1 MNKVLITGGYGILG
15 ASLSN
20 ILNKKGFKIF
30 LLDRS
35 KKKRKI
41 FKPRVSLRLKRVS
54 GDFNNL
60 KKIISIIKKYK
71 IDTIIH
77 LGASTQ
83 VLESYKNPYNTFQT
97 NIVGTINIL
106 EAVRIVDKNINI
118 IFSSTVKAYGKM
130 LNKYYKETD
139 SLNGDLPDEV
149 SKSAAD
155 LVAQSYAKTYN
166 LRVGIFRS
174 SNIYGPADF
183 NMDRLIPGTI
193 VKALKGEPAKLRTS
207 GKLKRDYLFVND
219 VSDAYYKLMIY
230 MNKKKKKKLFIY
242 NLGSKFNL
250 NSLEVVERIYK
261 IMKINFK
268 PIILNNSSIEIIKQ
282 KINYKKAQKDL
293 KWKPKKNFTNGIL
306 ETVNWYKNNYKF

>member
-1 MNKVLITGGYGILG
+1 
-15 ASLSN
+15 
-20 ILNKKGFKIF
+20 
-30 LLDRS
+30 
-35 KKKRKI
+35 
-41 FKPRVSLRLKRVS
+41 
-54 GDFNNL
+54 
-60 KKIISIIKKYK
+60 
-71 IDTIIH
+71 
-77 LGASTQ
+77 
-83 VLESYKNPYNTFQT
+83 
-97 NIVGTINIL
+97 
-106 EAVRIVDKNINI
+106 
-118 IFSSTVKAYGKM
+118 M
-130 LNKYYKETD
+130 LNKFYKETD

-193 VKALKGEPAKLRTS
+193 IKALKGEPVILRTS
-207 GKLKRDYLFVND
+207 GKLKRDYLFVSD
-219 VSDAYYKLMIY
+219 VSDAYLKLMIY
-230 MNKKKKKKLFIY
+230 MNKNKKKKLFVY

-261 IMKINFK
+261 IMKINLK

-293 KWKPKKNFTNGIL
+293 KWKPNKNFTNGIL